1 MTTSLNTEKTII
13 IVGAN
18 SVHTTRFIKG
28 VLHFY
33 TNVVFIT
40 NNTEGLALGSTVLVH
55 KLKFKLTSLKTR
67 YQIAKIIKQH
77 TNPII
82 HIHQAN
88 SYAFHTLKA
97 VQLAAVACTTILTTW
112 GSDILVLPHKNI
124 IYKRIV
130 QFNLS
135 NSNIITSDS
144 LYMSS
149 QIMRLAHKIKQ
160 LYTINFGIEKFPA
173 ASCDLGQKQ
182 DIILSN
188 RLHKPLY
195 NVDKIIRAFAKLR
208 NNPKY
213 DKYKLV
219 IAAIGPETENL
230 KHLANRLNLSDWVKF
245 VGMVSY
251 QQLQHLYQVSKIIIS
266 IPDSDATS
274 MSLLE
279 SMAFGCYPILS
290 NIPANLEWII
300 DGINGA
306 ICQNNTQLH
315 YNIEQ
320 ALMEISDMEKYEQIN
335 QLNYNIIKQKA
346 VFRNNIK
353 NFMKLY
359 KSASL

>member
-1 MTTSLNTEKTII
+1 MTTNLNSEKTII

-18 SVHTTRFIKG
+18 SVHTLRFIKG

-40 NNTEGLALGSTVLVH
+40 NNSEGLTLGSNVLVCR
-55 KLKFKLTSLKTR
+55 LNFKLTSLKTR
-67 YQIAKIIKQH
+67 YQIARIIKQYN
-77 TNPII
+77 NPII

-88 SYAFHTLKA
+88 SYAFHTLKG
-97 VQLAAVACTTILTTW
+97 VQLAATKCTTILTTW

-135 NSNIITSDS
+135 NCDMVTSDS
-144 LYMSS
+144 LYMSA
-149 QIMRLAHKIKQ
+149 QIMRLAHKVKQ
-160 LYTINFGIEKFPA
+160 LHTINFGMEKFPA
-173 ASCDLGQKQ
+173 SSCDLTQKQ

-195 NVDKIIRAFAKLR
+195 NIDKIIRAFAKLR
-208 NNPKY
+208 SNPKY
-213 DKYKLV
+213 TQYKLV
-219 IAAIGPETENL
+219 IAATGTETENL
-230 KHLANRLNLSDWVKF
+230 KHLVNRLKLNDWVEF

-251 QQLQHLYQVSKIIIS
+251 QKLQHLYQIAKIIIS

-300 DGINGA
+300 DGINGT
-306 ICQNNTQLH
+306 ICQNTTQLH

-320 ALMEISDMEKYEQIN
+320 ALTEISNIEKHEQIN

-353 NFMKLY
+353 QFINLY
-359 KSASL
+359 KSAPA